1 MQKEG
6 RIGGEQIEGGE
17 KRNNKKSNKKRKQQR
32 TKAIM
37 GAAAPPRPSQPPLPP
52 SPPASSSL
60 PGKESATPTT
70 AEASATPAAAAHHDH
85 HPLSRLL
92 LLLALLLLSATF
104 LFHARS
110 YVAGG
115 DCRSGDG
122 HNNDSNNNNNYNN
135 NGGIVVEGTAHGSS
149 SSAAT
154 SGLSFVPLDAALA
167 SAAAAQQAAAAA
179 RGDDDD
185 SDVSPPLPWLSSPE
199 PQVRDHLLVETGPEG
214 DEGEEEGSA
223 GAAGDDAAAF
233 APPASASAAAA
244 VRRRLA
250 DPLVSAA
257 AAAAKATPTERV
269 LDLRLKVDAS
279 DKAAYPYLTP
289 GTAPM
294 ADVCA
299 LNAPCRTIRLVLVD
313 PAEASHLATRSGGAY
328 KVVAT
333 ATSPACAG
341 VRCEAGRTCIADSAG
356 LGVCRDAAAAAA
368 APTFEVAAGTGTAE
382 GGTRGAP
389 AAFHLTG
396 LVVAK
401 KLASGGYVA
410 GVAGAASQRV
420 TLRASV
426 VYTEKSTSAA
436 VRGAVVEVA
445 LWLSMQPVRIEA
457 AAAGGVHAQVTMM
470 LAAPAGGGTPGT
482 VPAAAALETEL
493 QGALGLSAASHR
505 VVVAT
510 PLPAA
515 LADGRRRVSWRV
527 RCVGLGG
534 AGAACDEARW
544 AVAAPGSA
552 AGAQWQAQVVKVAFQ
567 PLFARVYYSG
577 LTLAGRDV
585 SAAHVSFT
593 EAAAPSLAAT
603 LAAGVR
609 GREGTTYAY
618 VSGDHWLSGVCGSGL
633 FCRTVPLF
641 VEETAFDVAPG
652 TTCNV
657 RAALQGRVAVQGGSV
672 PMRADRSCFF
682 HALNLTGLAGDVALE
697 FYAATRAGERS
708 AVLRKVV
715 ALRVGGAGSGG
726 GATEGRIRFLKLRT
740 GIDAQGLGAQAR
752 VAQDAPA
759 AVSRALR
766 ASSAD
771 VPHVVEMLRVL
782 PHDAPAKGPSRGA
795 AVQATPFSC
804 TGVTDL
810 ELRLKPPAAGGGGG
824 GGGGGDSDDA
834 FAAQYAA
841 LLELASDPASEL
853 STYLCGVTEAYA
865 DYKTVTVQQAP
876 KLPAGFAPTFRFH
889 PRPSSFACGAS
900 RNATCIPDD
909 MQFALP
915 ATTPPPAAAKGMCF
929 LGREC
934 QSMYVRFENTAA
946 TLATVRAA
954 YPDAERHPFVM
965 EVKVYS
971 VAYADGGSGGGG
983 GVNGSA
989 TLPADS
995 VLLKVGQFVAT
1006 NGALYRFLPAAAD
1019 GRGAAASPAVGDWF
1033 AIHELVL
1040 AQSDALLASAASDA
1054 ALRVELSFA
1063 PKVYDTTLDTVVET
1077 IPAARRVVALDART
1091 LLSKFLGTD
1100 GRVFTV
1106 TPMVAMQARGASGDL
1121 NRRHLTEKLSAFFRS
1136 SYGLADHYSVVHY
1149 VNPAV
1154 DKPSPDTPTPV
1165 GGMNGVCYVDPG
1177 SNGTATGG
1185 ASSGPPGGEQ
1195 SYYWFIKCDEAAYA
1209 AKLTTSGPGGNPAAC
1224 PDPSAMLFMFLAHF
1238 SKPTSGRLAN
1248 FCTVGEVRR
1257 MLFALE
1263 GTPGVPAPGGGG
1275 GGGGGSHALWL
1286 ALMLLATMCCLVS
1299 AMVALRGRQQHS
1311 DRLKDLRDL
1320 ESQTTGG
1327 GGGGPQNPIET
1338 MQPRGGEVD
1347 GAPVPGGMGD
1357 GRYRWMREFNAI
1369 NTIQHNQATHIDRLP
1384 HLSTPASLSP
1394 ASCNLLRRSRSIPKL
1409 EEPAAAAA
1417 AAPTT
1422 TGCRL
1427 APPQRKP
1434 PRRCSAFAVTSMHL
1448 RTNVVPL
1455 TATVRNRGLGAA
1467 AETLAQVWQHRR
1479 RTSWRLV
1486 LQERLRRSCSLC
1498 RP

>member
-1 MQKEG
+1 
-6 RIGGEQIEGGE
+6 
-17 KRNNKKSNKKRKQQR
+17 
-32 TKAIM
+32 M
-37 GAAAPPRPSQPPLPP
+37 GAAAPPRPSPPPPPPLPP
-52 SPPASSSL
+52 QQPSPPSSSQP
-60 PGKESATPTT
+60 PGKEPAAPTT
-70 AEASATPAAAAHHDH
+70 TEASATPAAAAHHNH
-85 HPLSRLL
+85 HPLSHLL
-92 LLLALLLLSATF
+92 LLLALLLLSAT
-104 LFHARS
+104 LLLHARS
-110 YVAGG
+110 GVAGDDDNNG
-115 DCRSGDG
+115 RSTFFFFSSRSG
-122 HNNDSNNNNNYNN
+122 NSNNNNGGG
-135 NGGIVVEGTAHGSS
+135 GGIVVEGTVYSSS

-154 SGLSFVPLDAALA
+154 SGLSVVPLDVALA
-167 SAAAAQQAAAAA
+167 SAQQAAAA
-179 RGDDDD
+179 RGGGGDDDD
-185 SDVSPPLPWLSSPE
+185 ADPPASPLSGSH
-199 PQVRDHLLVETGPEG
+199 VRDHILVEAGP
-214 DEGEEEGSA
+214 DVEESEED
-223 GAAGDDAAAF
+223 AGDDDASSAAAHRRLA
-233 APPASASAAAA
+233 APLASAASG
-244 VRRRLA
+244 LG
-250 DPLVSAA
+250 DPTRV
-257 AAAAKATPTERV
+257 AKAAPTERV
-269 LDLRLKVDAS
+269 LDLRLRVDTS
-279 DKAAYPYLTP
+279 DTQAYPHLTP
-289 GTAPM
+289 GSAPL

-299 LNAPCRTIRLVLVD
+299 LNAPCRTIRLLLAN
-313 PAEASHLATRSGGAY
+313 PAEAPHLAARSGGSY
-328 KVVAT
+328 KVVAS

-341 VRCEAGRTCIADSAG
+341 VRCEAGRVCVADSAG
-356 LGVCRDAAAAAA
+356 VGVCREESAAAA

-382 GGTRGAP
+382 GGTRGEP

-396 LVVAK
+396 VVVAR
-401 KLASGGYVA
+401 KLASGGYDG
-410 GVAGAASQRV
+410 GVAGAAAQRV
-420 TLRASV
+420 TLLVSV
-426 VYTEKSTSAA
+426 VYTEESTSAT
-436 VRGAVVEVA
+436 VRGAVAEVA
-445 LWLSMQPVRIEA
+445 LWLGMQPVRLEA

-470 LAAPAGGGTPGT
+470 LAAPPAGSPATM
-482 VPAAAALETEL
+482 PAAPELGTALRES
-493 QGALGLSAASHR
+493 LGLNAASHR

-510 PLPAA
+510 PLPAP
-515 LADGRRRVSWRV
+515 LTDGRRTVSWRV

-552 AGAQWQAQVVKVAFQ
+552 AGAAWQAQVVQAAFQ

-577 LTLAGRDV
+577 LTVAGRDV
-585 SAAHVSFT
+585 AAAHVSFT

-618 VSGDHWLSGVCGSGL
+618 VSGDRWSSGVCGSGL

-641 VEETAFDVAPG
+641 VGEAGFDVAPG

-657 RAALQGRVAVQGGSV
+657 RPALQGRVAVEGGSV

-682 HALNLTGLAGDVALE
+682 HALNLTGAAGDVALE
-697 FYAATRAGERS
+697 FYAATRSGERS

-715 ALRVGGAGSGG
+715 ALGEGTRGGSGGSGGAGT
-726 GATEGRIRFLKLRT
+726 AGRIRFLKLRT

-759 AVSRALR
+759 AVSKALR
-766 ASSAD
+766 GSSAD

-782 PHDAPAKGPSRGA
+782 PHDAPATGPSRRA
-795 AVQATPFSC
+795 AAAQTTPFSC

-810 ELRLKPPAAGGGGG
+810 ELRLKSPPPAGGGGG
-824 GGGGGDSDDA
+824 GGGSTGGDSDDA

-865 DYKTVTVQQAP
+865 DYKAVTVQQAP

-889 PRPSSFACGAS
+889 PQPSSFACGAS

-909 MQFALP
+909 TLRFALP
-915 ATTPPPAAAKGMCF
+915 ATTPPPRAARGMCF

-934 QSMYVRFENTAA
+934 QSMYVRFEDTAA

-954 YPDAERHPFVM
+954 YPDEVRHPVVM
-965 EVKVYS
+965 EVKVDS
-971 VAYADGGSGGGG
+971 VSYADGGG

-989 TLPADS
+989 TLAPDS

-1040 AQSDALLASAASDA
+1040 AQSDALLASGSSDA
-1054 ALRVELSFA
+1054 GLRVELSFA
-1063 PKVYDTTLDTVVET
+1063 PKVYDTTLDAVVES
-1077 IPAARRVVALDART
+1077 IPAARRLVAIDART
-1091 LLSKFLGTD
+1091 LLPRFLGTD

-1106 TPMVAMQARGASGDL
+1106 TPMVAMQVRGASSDL
-1121 NRRHLTEKLSAFFRS
+1121 NRRHLTEKLTAFFRS

-1165 GGMNGVCYVDPG
+1165 GGMASVCFVDPG
-1177 SNGTATGG
+1177 VNGTTAGG
-1185 ASSGPPGGEQ
+1185 GGGGPPGGEQ
-1195 SYYWFIKCDEAAYA
+1195 SYYWFVKCDEAAYA
-1209 AKLTTSGPGGNPAAC
+1209 AKLTAGGGGAGGSPAAC
-1224 PDPSAMLFMFLAHF
+1224 PDPSALLFMFLSHF

-1275 GGGGGSHALWL
+1275 GGGGNSHALWL

-1320 ESQTTGG
+1320 ESQTTGVR
-1327 GGGGPQNPIET
+1327 GGGPQNPIET

-1357 GRYRWMREFNAI
+1357 GRSPSPFIHTGIPVTGFVPPPPLSQHPEAGGTGGVGGDEARATSEEASAEVQRLRRDIDALENQRGAIDRYRAQQGEAEGGAAGSAGNREEEGDLEVGPAGATPSQLAPLPPMREFKDNGRVEI
-1369 NTIQHNQATHIDRLP
+1369 
-1384 HLSTPASLSP
+1384 
-1394 ASCNLLRRSRSIPKL
+1394 
-1409 EEPAAAAA
+1409 E
-1417 AAPTT
+1417 
-1422 TGCRL
+1422 
-1427 APPQRKP
+1427 
-1434 PRRCSAFAVTSMHL
+1434 
-1448 RTNVVPL
+1448 
-1455 TATVRNRGLGAA
+1455 
-1467 AETLAQVWQHRR
+1467 
-1479 RTSWRLV
+1479 
-1486 LQERLRRSCSLC
+1486 
-1498 RP
+1498 